1 MWDKNNMINQLTR
14 RLFANKFLLT
24 AVSISTI
31 VFFIIL
37 ILTSRRSVTP
47 TTTIAESTQLGKTNP
62 FSEFTNLTEE
72 KVNNAISYRKLI
84 EDRLPIRM
92 RNFKTTVGIETSI
105 DITVHPTESSLTRL
119 DITGLS
125 YLNKDELDQKKN
137 PNIQAFK
144 ETYSKALQLLRESG
158 IEPKQLLFSY
168 GEADY
173 VRVTANYW
181 VEHLNID

>member
-1 MWDKNNMINQLTR
+1 MLNQLAQ

-24 AVSISTI
+24 AASISAI

-37 ILTSRRSVTP
+37 ILTSHKTNTP
-47 TTTIAESTQLGKTNP
+47 TTIPESKQSNSTNP

-72 KVNNAISYRKLI
+72 KVNNAINYRKLI

-92 RNFKTTVGIETSI
+92 QHYVTSAGIETSI
-105 DITVHPTESSLTRL
+105 DISIHPTEKSLTRL

-125 YLNKDELDQKKN
+125 YLNKDELDPKKN

-144 ETYSKALQLLRESG
+144 ETYAKSLQLLRESG

-173 VRVTANYW
+173 VRVTATEW
-181 VEHLNID
+181 VDKLGLLR

>member
-1 MWDKNNMINQLTR
+1 MLQQLTR

-24 AVSISTI
+24 AVSISAVI
-31 VFFIIL
+31 LFIIL
-37 ILTSRRSVTP
+37 IVSSRRSSP
-47 TTTIAESTQLGKTNP
+47 TTTLDLNSEDPVSNP
-62 FSEFTNLTEE
+62 FAEFTNLTEE
-72 KVNNAISYRKLI
+72 KVNNAISYRKI
-84 EDRLPIRM
+84 IQDRLPIRM
-92 RNFKTTVGIETSI
+92 RDFKTSVGINLSI
-105 DITVHPTESSLTRL
+105 DITIHPSESSLTRL

-125 YLNKDELDQKKN
+125 YLNKDATDPKVN

-144 ETYSKALQLLRESG
+144 EGYVKALQLLRESG

-181 VEHLNID
+181 VEELKLPN